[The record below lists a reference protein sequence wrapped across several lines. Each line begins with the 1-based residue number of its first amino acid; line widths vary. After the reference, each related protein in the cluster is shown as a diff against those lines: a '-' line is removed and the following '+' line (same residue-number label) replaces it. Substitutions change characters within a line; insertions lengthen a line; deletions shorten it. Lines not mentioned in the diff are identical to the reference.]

1 MLPLRFDVLALVQGA
16 NLVDSVLARQVVVLP
31 EQNNREDDWAA
42 VDQDE
47 HHCGDKVGPCI
58 RIRMLE
64 DAQGTV
70 VELQ

>member
-1 MLPLRFDVLALVQGA
+1 MIPLRFDVLALVQGA
-16 NLVDSVLARQVVVLP
+16 NLVDSVLTRQVVVLP

-47 HHCGDKVGPCI
+47 HHRGDKVGSCI
-58 RIRMLE
+58 RICMLE